1 MREALQILI
10 AFLPRYPEE
19 GSDASSA
26 NKQEVFTALINQ
38 LGAEQT
44 QAIQTTLD
52 LIENLL
58 TSLSLLDSG
67 ELQRGEWKFV
77 SHPAQLCALSL
88 LQTLADPR
96 QKLFP
101 SSFWQTAGVG
111 DEEKRQ
117 QKNILQALEKRRQAC
132 HLDGNAPPIRF
143 IYVAWSLIKLDD
155 KILFHQREARE
166 HVNEYGLVGGRA
178 NAADLRQVMGE
189 GTPNGDL
196 LKVLQAPDSPEMFK
210 ALEIALDRECKEE
223 VGLTIADGHYT
234 PEIWRNLTPWQDCMG
249 AAPNYALTQYFFRL
263 YHLQLTTSGYLT
275 LCTRLREQDA
285 RLIQCTLDEV
295 ASGITADRAKKLK
308 IDAIYDDFPDDREA
322 LKQSLENLAPS
333 YVNRYSFDEEKDAL
347 VFSLESKILQGG
359 AGKERPL
366 LIDLDTEEKQL
377 FIGLAVH
384 AKGFT
389 LNASP
394 AESVTLH
401 EYGWIEIH
409 DSALE
414 HRISQLSERLR
425 ATGIPYLEM
434 ADRRYARLSLPQE
447 LIFFDPCLFSF
458 DLQQQDKN
466 TWHFRL
472 RRAAIPTA
480 FGDVLAANEQGTL
493 ESSSL
498 GMQLKK
504 VEAGGFSVKDDE
516 HLSKKVRSALQ
527 KVYQSFGLRQLLMTK
542 DKCFKLVTTEVF
554 HP

>member
-1 MREALQILI
+1 MLQQIIDL
-10 AFLPRYPEE
+10 LPGHPEE
-19 GSDASSA
+19 GSDASHA
-26 NKQEVFTALINQ
+26 NKQKIFAVLIKK
-38 LGAEQT
+38 LGTEQ
-44 QAIQTTLD
+44 AQTIKITLD
-52 LIENLL
+52 LVENLL
-58 TSLSLLDSG
+58 TSLSLLDNG
-67 ELQRGEWKFV
+67 ELQRGGWKFV

-88 LQTLADPR
+88 LHTLADPR

-111 DEEKRQ
+111 DEEKQQ

-295 ASGITADRAKKLK
+295 ASGKTADRAKTLK
-308 IDAIYDDFPDDREA
+308 INAIYDDFSDNREA

-333 YVNRYSFDEEKDAL
+333 YLNRYSFDDEKDAL
-347 VFSLESKILQGG
+347 VFSLESAIYRGG
-359 AGKERPL
+359 AGKERSL
-366 LIDLDTEEKQL
+366 LIDLDTEEKQI

-384 AKGFT
+384 AKGLA

-394 AESVTLH
+394 SEPITLH

-409 DSALE
+409 DSGLE

-425 ATGIPYLEM
+425 TAGIPYLEM

-447 LIFFDPCLFSF
+447 LIFFDPYLFSF
-458 DLQQQDKN
+458 DLQQLDKN

-480 FGDVLAANEQGTL
+480 LGEVLAATEQGTL

-542 DKCFKLVTTEVF
+542 DKCFKLVTTEIF